1 MHNLGQAHTLK
12 ALSVFDDAFEHDNAD
27 GIKTF
32 FHHSIRNISENYP
45 NLDFNEIS
53 KFRAEYK
60 QL

>member
-1 MHNLGQAHTLK
+1 MHNLGQAHAFK
-12 ALSVFDDAFEHDNAD
+12 AASVFDDAFEHENAD

-32 FHHSIRNISENYP
+32 LHHSIRNISENYP